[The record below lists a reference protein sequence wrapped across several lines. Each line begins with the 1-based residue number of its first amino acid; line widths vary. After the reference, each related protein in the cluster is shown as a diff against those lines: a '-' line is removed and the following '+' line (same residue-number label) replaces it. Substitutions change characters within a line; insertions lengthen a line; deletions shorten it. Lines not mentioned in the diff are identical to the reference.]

1 MSIILVCGPPCAGKT
16 THALQYAD
24 THLIVDHDLIAQGLG
39 STRTHNHL
47 PHLWRKAERVMAGYH
62 DAIEDGQIEDA
73 VVVRCL
79 PERDRREALAARLG
93 ADIVL
98 LNPPRDVLVK
108 RAQQRDDP
116 AQTVAAIDQWLAD
129 HT

>member
-47 PHLWRKAERVMAGYH
+47 PHLWRKAERVMAGYL
-62 DAIEDGQIEDA
+62 DAIEDGQVADA

-79 PERDRREALAARLG
+79 PERDRREALAAWLD
-93 ADIVL
+93 AVVVM
-98 LNPPRDVLVK
+98 LNPPREVLVE

-116 AQTVAAIDQWLAD
+116 ARTVAAIDQWLAD
-129 HT
+129 YT